1 MMKKTKTGRRYF
13 IDSENVHSLWLNLQM
28 IIAEEDQIMVFYTDN
43 SPNMKYEHIMDL
55 MKLGEDRIRFIKCY
69 QGHNALDFQLVTE
82 LGASIAREPECEYVI
97 VTNDTGFD
105 AVVKYW
111 LREGMNISRLKGAEC
126 QKLAQR
132 QEKAVATEQRKQ
144 SRETASTGRT
154 GHDEKAGAG
163 DKAQSSR
170 GGLFGWLGLGGRK
183 KENTSTEENAAV
195 VKSEAGVAAQE
206 SAAGQERT
214 SAKKKNA
221 PKKEAVSKK
230 EKVSAKENVS
240 KKEKASK
247 KENVSGKEKASRKET
262 EPKREKP
269 VKQKTVPQ
277 KEGAS
282 KGEISFG
289 KEKASRK
296 EAEPKKEKRVPA
308 MKEQDFLRA
317 LGQSL
322 SADDM
327 QIYYDA
333 FVAFY
338 GQEKGGRQY
347 KQFKKDANIQRLL
360 KEQYLSDQQ
369 QRMRNYLRL
378 MYRQEGM
385 MDVDIVGVMQT
396 CQQNEKQDLQ
406 ELYQTFQKKF
416 GTKLGADYYRVIK
429 KHSSVLKKFQ

>member
-132 QEKAVATEQRKQ
+132 QEKAVAAAQKKQ
-144 SRETASTGRT
+144 SRDMTSADRTGR
-154 GHDEKAGAG
+154 DEKAGAE

-183 KENTSTEENAAV
+183 KENTLTEENTAAV
-195 VKSEAGVAAQE
+195 KSASGVAAQKG
-206 SAAGQERT
+206 AAGQERT
-214 SAKKKNA
+214 SAKKQNA
-221 PKKEAVSKK
+221 PKKETVSRKEKAPKK
-230 EKVSAKENVS
+230 EKV
-240 KKEKASK
+240 SK
-247 KENVSGKEKASRKET
+247 KENVSRKEAEPKREKSVKQKTVPQKEGTSKGEASFGKEKASRKET
-262 EPKREKP
+262 EPKREKT
-269 VKQKTVPQ
+269 VKQ
-277 KEGAS
+277 
-282 KGEISFG
+282 
-289 KEKASRK
+289 
-296 EAEPKKEKRVPA
+296 KRVPA

-338 GQEKGGRQY
+338 GQEKGSRQY

-406 ELYQTFQKKF
+406 ELYQTFQKKY

-429 KHSSVLKKFQ
+429 KHSTVLKKFQ

>member
-132 QEKAVATEQRKQ
+132 QEKAVAAAQKKQ
-144 SRETASTGRT
+144 SRDMTSADRTGR
-154 GHDEKAGAG
+154 DEKAGAE

-183 KENTSTEENAAV
+183 KENTSTEENTAAV
-195 VKSEAGVAAQE
+195 KSASGVAAQKGE
-206 SAAGQERT
+206 AGQERT
-214 SAKKKNA
+214 SAKKQNA
-221 PKKEAVSKK
+221 PKKESVSRKEK
-230 EKVSAKENVS
+230 VTKREKVSAKENVS
-240 KKEKASK
+240 KKEKASN

-269 VKQKTVPQ
+269 VKQK
-277 KEGAS
+277 
-282 KGEISFG
+282 
-289 KEKASRK
+289 
-296 EAEPKKEKRVPA
+296 RVPA
-308 MKEQDFLRA
+308 MREQDFLRA

-338 GQEKGGRQY
+338 GQEKGSRQY

>member
-132 QEKAVATEQRKQ
+132 QEKAVAAAQKKQ
-144 SRETASTGRT
+144 SRDMTSADRTGR
-154 GHDEKAGAG
+154 DEKVGAE

-183 KENTSTEENAAV
+183 KENTSTQENTAAV
-195 VKSEAGVAAQE
+195 KSASGVAAQKG
-206 SAAGQERT
+206 AAGQERT
-214 SAKKKNA
+214 SAKKQNA
-221 PKKEAVSKK
+221 PKKETVSRKEK
-230 EKVSAKENVS
+230 VTKREKVSAKENVS
-240 KKEKASK
+240 KKEKASN

-269 VKQKTVPQ
+269 VKQ
-277 KEGAS
+277 
-282 KGEISFG
+282 
-289 KEKASRK
+289 
-296 EAEPKKEKRVPA
+296 KRVPA

-338 GQEKGGRQY
+338 GQEKGSRQY

-406 ELYQTFQKKF
+406 ELYQTFQKKY

-429 KHSSVLKKFQ
+429 KHSTVLKKFQ

>member
-55 MKLGEDRIRFIKCY
+55 MKLGEDRIRFIKCF

-132 QEKAVATEQRKQ
+132 QEKAVAAAQKKQ
-144 SRETASTGRT
+144 SRDMTSADRTGR
-154 GHDEKAGAG
+154 DEKAGAE

-183 KENTSTEENAAV
+183 KENTSTEENTAAV
-195 VKSEAGVAAQE
+195 KSASGVAAQKG
-206 SAAGQERT
+206 AAGQERT
-214 SAKKKNA
+214 SAKKQNA
-221 PKKEAVSKK
+221 PKKETVSRKEKAPKK
-230 EKVSAKENVS
+230 EKVS
-240 KKEKASK
+240 K
-247 KENVSGKEKASRKET
+247 KENV
-262 EPKREKP
+262 
-269 VKQKTVPQ
+269 
-277 KEGAS
+277 
-282 KGEISFG
+282 
-289 KEKASRK
+289 SRK
-296 EAEPKKEKRVPA
+296 EAEPKREKSVKQKRVPA

-338 GQEKGGRQY
+338 GQEKGSRQY

-406 ELYQTFQKKF
+406 ELYQTFQKKY

-429 KHSSVLKKFQ
+429 KHSTVLKKFQ

>member
-55 MKLGEDRIRFIKCY
+55 MKLGEDRIRFIKCF

-132 QEKAVATEQRKQ
+132 QEKAVAAAQKKQ
-144 SRETASTGRT
+144 SRDMTSADRTGR
-154 GHDEKAGAG
+154 DEKAGAE

-183 KENTSTEENAAV
+183 KENTSTEENTAAV
-195 VKSEAGVAAQE
+195 KSASGVAAQKG
-206 SAAGQERT
+206 AAGQERT
-214 SAKKKNA
+214 SAKKQNA
-221 PKKEAVSKK
+221 PKKETVSRKEKAPKK
-230 EKVSAKENVS
+230 EKV
-240 KKEKASK
+240 SK
-247 KENVSGKEKASRKET
+247 KENVSRKEA

-269 VKQKTVPQ
+269 VKQK
-277 KEGAS
+277 
-282 KGEISFG
+282 
-289 KEKASRK
+289 
-296 EAEPKKEKRVPA
+296 RVPA
-308 MKEQDFLRA
+308 MREQDFLRA

-338 GQEKGGRQY
+338 GQEKGSRQY

-406 ELYQTFQKKF
+406 ELYQTFQKKY

-429 KHSSVLKKFQ
+429 KHSTVLKKFQ

>member
-132 QEKAVATEQRKQ
+132 QEKAVAAAQKKQ
-144 SRETASTGRT
+144 SRDMTSADRTGR
-154 GHDEKAGAG
+154 DEKAGAEG
-163 DKAQSSR
+163 KAQSSR

-183 KENTSTEENAAV
+183 KENTSTEENTAAV
-195 VKSEAGVAAQE
+195 KSASGVAAQKGE
-206 SAAGQERT
+206 AGQERT
-214 SAKKKNA
+214 SAKKQNA
-221 PKKEAVSKK
+221 PKKESVSRKEKAPKK
-230 EKVSAKENVS
+230 EKV
-240 KKEKASK
+240 SK
-247 KENVSGKEKASRKET
+247 KENVSRKEA
-262 EPKREKP
+262 EPKREKS

-277 KEGAS
+277 KEGTS
-282 KGEISFG
+282 KGEASFG
-289 KEKASRK
+289 KEKASGK
-296 EAEPKKEKRVPA
+296 ETEPKREKRVPA
-308 MKEQDFLRA
+308 MREQDFLRA

-338 GQEKGGRQY
+338 GQEKGSRQY

>member
-132 QEKAVATEQRKQ
+132 QEKAAATEHRKQ
-144 SRETASTGRT
+144 SRETASAGGTS
-154 GHDEKAGAG
+154 HDEKAGAKDMTPG
-163 DKAQSSR
+163 SR
-170 GGLFGWLGLGGRK
+170 GGLFGWLGLGRK
-183 KENTSTEENAAV
+183 KENSVSEESADI
-195 VKSEAGVAAQE
+195 VK
-206 SAAGQERT
+206 SAAGVSAKEGTPGQKHT
-214 SAKKKNA
+214 SANKKSTT
-221 PKKEAVSKK
+221 KKETVSGKEKVSKK
-230 EKVSAKENVS
+230 EKVSRRENVS
-240 KKEKASK
+240 P
-247 KENVSGKEKASRKET
+247 KENASGKEKVS
-262 EPKREKP
+262 KRENASP
-269 VKQKTVPQ
+269 
-277 KEGAS
+277 KENTS
-282 KGEISFG
+282 G
-289 KEKASRK
+289 KEKVSRRENASPK
-296 EAEPKKEKRVPA
+296 ENASGKEKVSGQKMVPKKSVPA

-338 GQEKGGRQY
+338 GQEKGSRQY

-385 MDVDIVGVMQT
+385 LDVDIVGVMQT

-416 GTKLGADYYRVIK
+416 GTKLGADYYRVVK
-429 KHSSVLKKFQ
+429 KHSSVLKKFR

>member
-132 QEKAVATEQRKQ
+132 QEKAVAAAQKKQ
-144 SRETASTGRT
+144 SRDMTSADRTGR
-154 GHDEKAGAG
+154 DEKDGAE

-183 KENTSTEENAAV
+183 KENTSTQENTAAV
-195 VKSEAGVAAQE
+195 KSASGVAAQKG
-206 SAAGQERT
+206 AAGQERT
-214 SAKKKNA
+214 SAKKQNA
-221 PKKEAVSKK
+221 PKKETVSRKEK
-230 EKVSAKENVS
+230 VTKREKVSAKENVS
-240 KKEKASK
+240 KKEKASN
-247 KENVSGKEKASRKET
+247 KESVSGKEKAFRKET

-269 VKQKTVPQ
+269 VKQ
-277 KEGAS
+277 
-282 KGEISFG
+282 
-289 KEKASRK
+289 
-296 EAEPKKEKRVPA
+296 KRVPA

-338 GQEKGGRQY
+338 GQEKGSRQY

>member
-55 MKLGEDRIRFIKCY
+55 MKLGENRIRFIKCY

-132 QEKAVATEQRKQ
+132 QEKAVAAAQKKQ
-144 SRETASTGRT
+144 SRDMTSADMTGR
-154 GHDEKAGAG
+154 DEKAGAE

-183 KENTSTEENAAV
+183 KENTSTQENTAAV
-195 VKSEAGVAAQE
+195 KSASGVAAQKG
-206 SAAGQERT
+206 AAGQERT
-214 SAKKKNA
+214 AAKKQNA
-221 PKKEAVSKK
+221 PKKETVSRKEKAPKK
-230 EKVSAKENVS
+230 EKV
-240 KKEKASK
+240 SK
-247 KENVSGKEKASRKET
+247 KENVSRKEA
-262 EPKREKP
+262 EPKREKS

-277 KEGAS
+277 KEGTS
-282 KGEISFG
+282 KGEASFG
-289 KEKASRK
+289 KEKASGK
-296 EAEPKKEKRVPA
+296 ETEPKREKRVPA
-308 MKEQDFLRA
+308 MREQDFLRA

-338 GQEKGGRQY
+338 GQEKGSRQY

>member
-132 QEKAVATEQRKQ
+132 QEKAVAAAQKKQ
-144 SRETASTGRT
+144 SRDMTSADMTGR
-154 GHDEKAGAG
+154 DEKAGAE

-183 KENTSTEENAAV
+183 KENTSTQENTAAV
-195 VKSEAGVAAQE
+195 KSASGVAAQKG
-206 SAAGQERT
+206 AAGQERT
-214 SAKKKNA
+214 AAKKQNA
-221 PKKEAVSKK
+221 PKKETVSRKEKAPKK
-230 EKVSAKENVS
+230 EKV
-240 KKEKASK
+240 SK
-247 KENVSGKEKASRKET
+247 KENVSRKEA
-262 EPKREKP
+262 EPKREKS

-277 KEGAS
+277 KEGTS
-282 KGEISFG
+282 KGEASFG
-289 KEKASRK
+289 KEKASGK
-296 EAEPKKEKRVPA
+296 ETEPKREKRVPA
-308 MKEQDFLRA
+308 MREQDFLRA

-338 GQEKGGRQY
+338 GQEKGSRQY

>member
-55 MKLGEDRIRFIKCY
+55 MKLGEDRIRFIKCF

-132 QEKAVATEQRKQ
+132 QEKAVAAAQKKQ
-144 SRETASTGRT
+144 SRDMTSADRTGR
-154 GHDEKAGAG
+154 DEKAGAE

-183 KENTSTEENAAV
+183 KENTSTEENTAAV
-195 VKSEAGVAAQE
+195 KSASGVAAQKG
-206 SAAGQERT
+206 AAGQERT
-214 SAKKKNA
+214 SAKKQNA
-221 PKKEAVSKK
+221 PKKETVSRKEKAPKK
-230 EKVSAKENVS
+230 EKVS
-240 KKEKASK
+240 K
-247 KENVSGKEKASRKET
+247 KENVSRKET

-269 VKQKTVPQ
+269 VKQ
-277 KEGAS
+277 
-282 KGEISFG
+282 
-289 KEKASRK
+289 
-296 EAEPKKEKRVPA
+296 KRVPA

-338 GQEKGGRQY
+338 GQEKGSRQY

-406 ELYQTFQKKF
+406 ELYQTFQKKY

-429 KHSSVLKKFQ
+429 KHSTVLKKFQ

>member
-132 QEKAVATEQRKQ
+132 QEKAVAAAQKKQ
-144 SRETASTGRT
+144 SRDMTSADRTGR
-154 GHDEKAGAG
+154 DEKAGAE

-183 KENTSTEENAAV
+183 KENTSTEENTAE
-195 VKSEAGVAAQE
+195 VKSASGVAAQKG
-206 SAAGQERT
+206 AAGQERT
-214 SAKKKNA
+214 SAKKQNA
-221 PKKEAVSKK
+221 PKKENVSRKEKAPKK
-230 EKVSAKENVS
+230 EKVS
-240 KKEKASK
+240 K
-247 KENVSGKEKASRKET
+247 KENVSRKET

-269 VKQKTVPQ
+269 VKQ
-277 KEGAS
+277 
-282 KGEISFG
+282 
-289 KEKASRK
+289 
-296 EAEPKKEKRVPA
+296 KRVPA

-338 GQEKGGRQY
+338 GQEKGSRQY

-406 ELYQTFQKKF
+406 ELYQTFQKKY

-429 KHSSVLKKFQ
+429 KHSTVLKKFQ

>member
-132 QEKAVATEQRKQ
+132 QEKAVAAAQKKQ
-144 SRETASTGRT
+144 SRDMTSADMTGR
-154 GHDEKAGAG
+154 DEKAGAE

-183 KENTSTEENAAV
+183 KENTSTEENTAAV
-195 VKSEAGVAAQE
+195 KSASGVAAQKG
-206 SAAGQERT
+206 AAGQERT
-214 SAKKKNA
+214 AAKKQNA
-221 PKKEAVSKK
+221 PKKETVSRKEK
-230 EKVSAKENVS
+230 VTKREKVSAKENIS
-240 KKEKASK
+240 KKEKASN

-269 VKQKTVPQ
+269 VKQK
-277 KEGAS
+277 
-282 KGEISFG
+282 
-289 KEKASRK
+289 
-296 EAEPKKEKRVPA
+296 RVPT

-338 GQEKGGRQY
+338 GQEKGSRQY

>member
-132 QEKAVATEQRKQ
+132 QEKAVAAAQKKQ
-144 SRETASTGRT
+144 SRDMTSADMTGR
-154 GHDEKAGAG
+154 DEKAGAE

-183 KENTSTEENAAV
+183 KENTSTEENTAAV
-195 VKSEAGVAAQE
+195 KSASGVAAQKG
-206 SAAGQERT
+206 AAGQERT
-214 SAKKKNA
+214 AAKKQNA
-221 PKKEAVSKK
+221 PKKETVSRK
-230 EKVSAKENVS
+230 EKVTKREKESAKENIS
-240 KKEKASK
+240 KKEKASN

-269 VKQKTVPQ
+269 VKQK
-277 KEGAS
+277 
-282 KGEISFG
+282 
-289 KEKASRK
+289 
-296 EAEPKKEKRVPA
+296 RVPT

-338 GQEKGGRQY
+338 GQEKGSRQY

>member
-55 MKLGEDRIRFIKCY
+55 MKLGEDRIRFIKCF

-132 QEKAVATEQRKQ
+132 QEKAVAAAQKKQ
-144 SRETASTGRT
+144 SCDMTSADRTGR
-154 GHDEKAGAG
+154 DEKAGAE

-183 KENTSTEENAAV
+183 KENTSTEENTTA
-195 VKSEAGVAAQE
+195 VKSASGVAAQKG
-206 SAAGQERT
+206 AAGQERT
-214 SAKKKNA
+214 SAKKQNA
-221 PKKEAVSKK
+221 PKKETVSRKEKVTKREKVSAKDNVSKK
-230 EKVSAKENVS
+230 EKVS
-240 KKEKASK
+240 KK
-247 KENVSGKEKASRKET
+247 
-262 EPKREKP
+262 
-269 VKQKTVPQ
+269 Q
-277 KEGAS
+277 
-282 KGEISFG
+282 
-289 KEKASRK
+289 
-296 EAEPKKEKRVPA
+296 KRVPA

-338 GQEKGGRQY
+338 GQEKGSRQY

-406 ELYQTFQKKF
+406 ELYQTFQKKY

-429 KHSSVLKKFQ
+429 KHSTVLKKFQ

>member
-132 QEKAVATEQRKQ
+132 QEKAVAAAQKKQ
-144 SRETASTGRT
+144 SRDMTSADRTGR
-154 GHDEKAGAG
+154 DEKAGAE

-183 KENTSTEENAAV
+183 KENTSTEENTAAV
-195 VKSEAGVAAQE
+195 KSASGVAAQKG
-206 SAAGQERT
+206 AAGQERT
-214 SAKKKNA
+214 SAKKQNA
-221 PKKEAVSKK
+221 PKKETVSRKEK
-230 EKVSAKENVS
+230 VTKREKVSAKENIS
-240 KKEKASK
+240 KKEKASN

-269 VKQKTVPQ
+269 VKQ
-277 KEGAS
+277 
-282 KGEISFG
+282 
-289 KEKASRK
+289 
-296 EAEPKKEKRVPA
+296 KRVPA

-338 GQEKGGRQY
+338 GQEKGSRQY

-406 ELYQTFQKKF
+406 ELYQTFQKKY

>member
-132 QEKAVATEQRKQ
+132 QEKAVAAAQKKQ
-144 SRETASTGRT
+144 SRDMTSADMTGR
-154 GHDEKAGAG
+154 DEKAGAE

-183 KENTSTEENAAV
+183 KENTSTEENTAAV
-195 VKSEAGVAAQE
+195 KSASGVAAQKGE
-206 SAAGQERT
+206 AGQERT
-214 SAKKKNA
+214 SAKKQNA
-221 PKKEAVSKK
+221 PKKETVSRKEKAPKK
-230 EKVSAKENVS
+230 EKV
-240 KKEKASK
+240 SK
-247 KENVSGKEKASRKET
+247 KENVSRKEAEPKREKSVKQKTVPQKEGTSKGEASFGKEKAFRKET

-269 VKQKTVPQ
+269 VKQK
-277 KEGAS
+277 
-282 KGEISFG
+282 
-289 KEKASRK
+289 
-296 EAEPKKEKRVPA
+296 RVPA
-308 MKEQDFLRA
+308 MREQDFLRA

-338 GQEKGGRQY
+338 GQEKGSRQY

>member
-1 MMKKTKTGRRYF
+1 MPQKEGTSK
-13 IDSENVHSLWLNLQM
+13 
-28 IIAEEDQIMVFYTDN
+28 
-43 SPNMKYEHIMDL
+43 
-55 MKLGEDRIRFIKCY
+55 GE
-69 QGHNALDFQLVTE
+69 
-82 LGASIAREPECEYVI
+82 AS
-97 VTNDTGFD
+97 F
-105 AVVKYW
+105 
-111 LREGMNISRLKGAEC
+111 
-126 QKLAQR
+126 
-132 QEKAVATEQRKQ
+132 
-144 SRETASTGRT
+144 
-154 GHDEKAGAG
+154 
-163 DKAQSSR
+163 
-170 GGLFGWLGLGGRK
+170 
-183 KENTSTEENAAV
+183 
-195 VKSEAGVAAQE
+195 
-206 SAAGQERT
+206 
-214 SAKKKNA
+214 
-221 PKKEAVSKK
+221 
-230 EKVSAKENVS
+230 
-240 KKEKASK
+240 
-247 KENVSGKEKASRKET
+247 GKEKAFRKET

-269 VKQKTVPQ
+269 VKQK
-277 KEGAS
+277 
-282 KGEISFG
+282 
-289 KEKASRK
+289 
-296 EAEPKKEKRVPA
+296 RVPA
-308 MKEQDFLRA
+308 MREQDFLRA

-338 GQEKGGRQY
+338 GQEKGSRQY